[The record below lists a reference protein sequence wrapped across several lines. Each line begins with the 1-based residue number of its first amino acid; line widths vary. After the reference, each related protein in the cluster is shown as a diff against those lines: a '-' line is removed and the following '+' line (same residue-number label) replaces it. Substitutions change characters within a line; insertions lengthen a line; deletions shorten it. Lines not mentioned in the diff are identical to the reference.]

1 MAKFVADMRSDDREP
16 AAEPQKYVI
25 GPLGNRMTIDQ
36 LPPPETERWVVRR
49 KAEVIAAIRGDLI
62 SRADACTRYRISE
75 EELRLWERA
84 IDCAGIPGL
93 RVTRVQV
100 YRPIFEGK

>member
-1 MAKFVADMRSDDREP
+1 MATFSTDTRPDTLRPNASG
-16 AAEPQKYVI
+16 AS
-25 GPLGNRMTIDQ
+25 GTRMTLDQ
-36 LPPPETERWVVRR
+36 LPPADTARWVVRR
-49 KAEVIAAIRGDLI
+49 KAQVIAAIREGLI
-62 SRADACTRYRISE
+62 GRVDACTRYRISE

-84 IDCAGIPGL
+84 IDCAGVPGL